1 MNKKIST
8 MLTSFLL
15 MTGAAGG
22 YVNAQDVAKDVDLL
36 TASGYYYIATEDG
49 ESYLSATEIENLND
63 GNSYARLI
71 SVDKST
77 VEDGNDSN
85 DDVFLFKINAK
96 KLPGVNA
103 KGTYFTLTN
112 KKNGKVYFVN
122 TNPVTFP
129 TDRDVASVI
138 EKYFGEIRGV
148 DVDNNDKALVKA
160 DGSTNFKLVP
170 YTKVSQESKPS
181 ETGDNTDGLVVDP
194 SFAGKLSIAG
204 SGMSEFVFKGVKQ
217 YIIPAV
223 ELNHN
228 LRTGFSFDVDGV
240 ADANNPFSQKLK
252 AFTVENDI
260 DLKDMGEDYKIPKGT
275 YLAVSYPNELA
286 GRSVNSISDADLFR
300 QCTFIA
306 LSSSDNAI
314 NSDAN
319 TRKAGGNFT
328 LTTVEGSAFN
338 FYTLEAGDTDYALDK
353 APRESQIS
361 IYNAQLTVKT
371 DKNHEGAYL
380 IEAEKFYFN
389 ETTSSPKQTSK
400 TVQIGIANVGGQ
412 KLLATK
418 ATGDHFVYTFVD
430 EPRIKP
436 IDLLNE
442 NGAAIYNIGIGSN
455 FLSVADLYE
464 SSANPS
470 YQLVTVGTGLINL
483 DYPQAQ
489 FIIKKVDTDN
499 QLITFENRETDV
511 DFTCRLFSTDT
522 ENTYYIADVVAG
534 NSQYKA
540 LNARR
545 NGAWEEAP
553 RFTKLE
559 DRTIKLTPANVDKLA
574 GFVNH
579 ESAEDFVNIK
589 FALNDF
595 SEDKLFAEVEYDANQ
610 IPQKV
615 KEATADQGNAALW
628 SLIRSAKPVY
638 HFNDYMYKKDGVAT
652 PKAAGDTVA
661 YYTYY
666 LRLVDAQV
674 DLDDNYYL
682 NVNSNNLM
690 VNEEPA
696 IFTDAYKFMIKQNM
710 DGSVAIMPY
719 KKLANNPL
727 KVDNNPLKVDNN
739 FIACE
744 WNNYTKVYD
753 VKLENTPYVITKLKH
768 DTPEDLQNDYNLIKS
783 YLQPEQLGI
792 SLEPK
797 EQDLAFKNSRGGYL
811 SPDDEDNAA
820 VIIKSE
826 ADTDVMLHLFPADVD
841 AALPLFYITKDQSK
855 FMYFAKDSA
864 DHYINNPAYM
874 FDENKPKVIFK
885 EASLVNEDRISTTVA
900 GQTKNVEVNAKN
912 DGTLG
917 GLNNFRFQIFKWDEA
932 DEEYVIR
939 CKRNAQYV
947 QNINGLLTLTD
958 DREEALRLVVEEQVI
973 TSNDAISVE
982 EGVKIIAGAGQIT
995 VQGAAGEQVMITN
1008 VLGKT
1013 LVVKVLS
1020 SDSET
1025 IAVPAG
1031 AVIVKVADETVKAM
1045 VK

>member
-8 MLTSFLL
+8 MLASFLL
-15 MTGAAGG
+15 MTGATSG
-22 YVNAQDVAKDVDLL
+22 YVNAQGNAEDVNLL

-49 ESYLSATEIENLND
+49 RSYLSATNFENLYD

-71 SVDKST
+71 SVDKAV
-77 VEDGNDSN
+77 VEDGDDSN
-85 DDVFLFKINAK
+85 DDAFLFKISAS

-112 KKNGKVYFVN
+112 KKSGKVYFVN
-122 TNPVTFP
+122 TSPVTFP
-129 TDRDVASVI
+129 TNSDVESVVK
-138 EKYFGEIRGV
+138 KYFGDLTGVEIDTQG
-148 DVDNNDKALVKA
+148 KAIVKA
-160 DGSTNFKLVP
+160 DGSSNFTLVP
-170 YTKVSQESKPS
+170 YTKVNQETEGGGTSGYNS
-181 ETGDNTDGLVVDP
+181 YGLQVNMSV
-194 SFAGKLSIAG
+194 SGKLSIVDPDF
-204 SGMSEFVFKGVKQ
+204 SSLSKFVFKSVEQ
-217 YIIPAV
+217 YIISAE

-240 ADANNPFSQKLK
+240 ADVNNPFSQKLK
-252 AFTVENDI
+252 AFTVTTPI
-260 DLKDMGEDYKIPKGT
+260 DLKDLGEGYEIPTGT

-286 GRSVNSISDADLFR
+286 GRDKNSISDADLFR

-306 LSSSDNAI
+306 LSPSDNAI

-338 FYTLEAGDTDYALDK
+338 FYTLEAGDPGYELDK

-361 IYNAQLTVKT
+361 IYNANLTVKT
-371 DKNHEGAYL
+371 DKNHEDTYL
-380 IEAEKFYFN
+380 IEADKFYFN
-389 ETTSSPKQTSK
+389 ETSSSPKQK
-400 TVQIGIANVGGQ
+400 YLPVQIGIANVGGQ
-412 KLLATK
+412 KMLATK
-418 ATGDHFVYTFVD
+418 ASDDHFVYTFVD
-430 EPRIKP
+430 EPVVKP
-436 IDLLNE
+436 LSLLNE
-442 NGAAIYNIGIGSN
+442 NGAAIYNIGIGN
-455 FLSVADLYE
+455 DFLGVADLYE
-464 SSANPS
+464 SSTANPD

-489 FIIKKVDTDN
+489 FIIKKVDTDK

-511 DFTCRLFSTDT
+511 EFTCRLFTTGT
-522 ENTYYIADVVAG
+522 ENTYYIADVEAG
-534 NSQYKA
+534 KDQYKA

-545 NGAWEEAP
+545 NGAWEEAVY
-553 RFTKLE
+553 FTKLE
-559 DRTIKLTPANVDKLA
+559 DRTIKLTPANVDQLA

-595 SEDKLFAEVEYDANQ
+595 SEDKLFAEVDYSGSTWV
-610 IPQKV
+610 V

-628 SLIRSAKPVY
+628 SLIKTSEKPVY

-682 NVNSNNLM
+682 NITASNTLN
-690 VNEEPA
+690 VSKTTN
-696 IFTDAYKFMIKQNM
+696 FTDAYKFMIKQNM

-719 KKLANNPL
+719 KKVTNNPL
-727 KVDNNPLKVDNN
+727 KVDNK

-744 WNNYTKVYD
+744 WDNSNEVYKVE
-753 VKLENTPYVITKLKH
+753 LQNTPYVITRLTH
-768 DTPEDLQNDYNLIKS
+768 DTPEDLQYNFNLIKS

-811 SPDDEDNAA
+811 SPDDENNAA

-885 EASLVNEDRISTTVA
+885 EASLINEDRISTTVA
-900 GQTKNVEVNAKN
+900 GQTKNVEANPKN

-917 GLNNFRFQIFKWDEA
+917 GLNNFRFQIFKWNEA

-939 CKRNAQYV
+939 CKRSAQYI

-958 DREEALRLVVEEQVI
+958 NRDEALKLVVEEQVI

-982 EGVKIIAGAGQIT
+982 EGVRVIAGEGQIA
-995 VQGAAGEQVMITN
+995 VQGAAGKQVMITN
-1008 VLGKT
+1008 ILGKT

-1020 SDSET
+1020 SDNEM